1 MQSYSVRDIERVLRL
16 SRSTIR
22 GLIDVGF
29 VKPTRGPRREYR
41 FSFQDLIVLRAAR
54 ALIQA
59 KVSRRRIRRS
69 LEDLR
74 RHLPQTMPLS
84 GLSICAV
91 GDRVVV
97 RDGKSHWQV
106 DSGQYVLGLDVSVED
121 GVLRVVEHNAGFAIE
136 SESMR
141 GSAAQATPF
150 AGDVATR
157 TDSALHQEDKDAED
171 WFDEGL
177 ELEGSDPGA
186 ALEAY
191 KHTVSLDPQNV
202 AAWINWGRLL
212 HDRGDKREAESVYRR
227 AVEQCGAD
235 SVLMFNLGVLLEDLG
250 RTNAALEAYQAA
262 VGEDPTLADCHY
274 NLARLYESLGKPQH
288 AIRHL
293 GQYRRLV
300 TSETR

>member
-1 MQSYSVRDIERVLRL
+1 MQSYSVRDIERVLHL
-16 SRSTIR
+16 PRSTIR
-22 GLIDVGF
+22 SLIDVGF
-29 VKPTRGPRREYR
+29 VTPTRGPRREYR

-74 RHLPQTMPLS
+74 KHLPETMPLS

-97 RDGKSHWQV
+97 RDGNSQYQV

-121 GVLRVVEHNAGFAIE
+121 GVLRVVERDQQGSIVNA
-136 SESMR
+136 
-141 GSAAQATPF
+141 SAAKVAPF
-150 AGDVATR
+150 ASEIEKR
-157 TDSALHQEDKDAED
+157 TDSVFQQEEKHAED
-171 WFDEGL
+171 WFDDALDFEENDDIDAAIDAYQQTVGL
-177 ELEGSDPGA
+177 DA
-186 ALEAY
+186 
-191 KHTVSLDPQNV
+191 QNV

-212 HDRGDKREAESVYRR
+212 HDRGNKREAEAVYLR
-227 AVEQCGAD
+227 AVEQCGPD

-250 RTNAALEAYQAA
+250 RTQAALEAYQAA
-262 VGEDPTLADCHY
+262 VGEDPALADGHY
-274 NLARLYESLGKPQH
+274 NLARLYESLGQPQH

-293 GQYRRLV
+293 GQYRRLLN
-300 TSETR
+300 SETR

>member
-1 MQSYSVRDIERVLRL
+1 MQSYSVRDIERVLHL
-16 SRSTIR
+16 PRSTIR
-22 GLIDVGF
+22 SLIDVGF
-29 VKPTRGPRREYR
+29 VTPTRGPRREYR

-74 RHLPQTMPLS
+74 KHLPETMPLS

-97 RDGKSHWQV
+97 RDGNSQYQV

-121 GVLRVVEHNAGFAIE
+121 GVLRVVEKEFGPKPDE
-136 SESMR
+136 
-141 GSAAQATPF
+141 AAAPPRN
-150 AGDVATR
+150 G
-157 TDSALHQEDKDAED
+157 ED
-171 WFDEGL
+171 WFDDALDFEENG
-177 ELEGSDPGA
+177 DIDA
-186 ALEAY
+186 AIDAY
-191 KHTVSLDPQNV
+191 QQTVALDAQNV

-212 HDRGDKREAESVYRR
+212 HDRGNKREAEAVYLR
-227 AVEQCGAD
+227 AVEQCGPD

-250 RTNAALEAYQAA
+250 RTQAALEAYQSA
-262 VGEDPTLADCHY
+262 VGEDPALADGHY
-274 NLARLYESLGKPQH
+274 NLARLYESLGQPQH

-293 GQYRRLV
+293 GQYRRLLN
-300 TSETR
+300 SETR

>member
-1 MQSYSVRDIERVLRL
+1 MQSYSVRDVERVLQL

-29 VKPTRGPRREYR
+29 VTPARGPRRELR
-41 FSFQDLIVLRAAR
+41 FSFQDLIVLRTAR

-74 RHLPQTMPLS
+74 RHLPETVPLA

-97 RDGKSHWQV
+97 RDGNSHWQV
-106 DSGQYVLGLDVSVED
+106 DDGQYLLGLDVSVED
-121 GVLRVVEHNAGFAIE
+121 GVLC
-136 SESMR
+136 
-141 GSAAQATPF
+141 
-150 AGDVATR
+150 VAPR
-157 TDSALHQEDKDAED
+157 QEAPAPGTAEAHD
-171 WFDEGL
+171 WFEKGL
-177 ELEGSDPGA
+177 ELESTEPRA
-186 ALEAY
+186 ALDAY
-191 KHTVSLDPQNV
+191 KHAVRTDPDNI

-212 HDRGDKREAESVYRR
+212 HQEGRTAEAERVYRR
-227 AVEQCGAD
+227 ALEQCGAD
-235 SVLMFNLGVLLEDLG
+235 SRLMFNLGVLLEDLG
-250 RTNAALEAYQAA
+250 RTGSALEAYQAA
-262 VGEDPTLADCHY
+262 IGDDPNLADCHY

-293 GQYRRLV
+293 GQYRRLL
-300 TSETR
+300 TSDSR